1 MSFSHVSSSVVTLL
15 LLTLSGC
22 SSTGTL
28 PPAGESVQTL
38 IRLQTERPS
47 KTAVPLT
54 SKVTLD
60 GQQGVEVMRHF
71 RTNVAKPVEVN
82 NEIHVNIGN

>member
-1 MSFSHVSSSVVTLL
+1 MSFTQVNSSLAMLL

-28 PPAGESVQTL
+28 PPAGASLQTL
-38 IRLQTERPS
+38 IRLQTDRPPT
-47 KTAVPLT
+47 TASLAN
-54 SKVTLD
+54 KATLD
-60 GQQGVEVMRHF
+60 GQQGAEVMRHF
-71 RTNVAKPVEVN
+71 RSNVAKPVEVN